1 MILPIIMICVCLIM
15 GGGVLLYM
23 KLSKKN
29 GANKKTQETD
39 PAAIT
44 ANEFVN
50 VRDISGKFLYTR
62 DNMVLAYLRI
72 MPISI
77 DLFSKSEKQQIV
89 RQLTANLSSA
99 DYPFQLIAVS
109 RPVDISPLLSELSD
123 TLTACGDGKQ
133 KELLKQEMVEMSS
146 FALSGDVVE
155 RQFYLKIWEKANENT
170 ERELLQKLKYLEGYF
185 SDVGVRTEILEQQ
198 DIIRLCNLIN
208 NPSYVHLEDSDT
220 EPVIPMMAGYSDE

>member
-1 MILPIIMICVCLIM
+1 MIFPIIMICVCVIM
-15 GGGVLLYM
+15 GCSVLIFM
-23 KLSKKN
+23 NLSKK
-29 GANKKTQETD
+29 KDTSDKQKETD
-39 PAAIT
+39 PASIT

-50 VRDISGKFLYTR
+50 VRDINGKFLYTR

-77 DLFSKSEKQQIV
+77 DLFSKTEKKQIV

-109 RPVDISPLLSELSD
+109 RPVDISPLMSELSD
-123 TLTACGDGKQ
+123 TLTACADTKQ
-133 KELLKQEMVEMSS
+133 KEILKQEIAEMST

-155 RQFYLKIWEKANENT
+155 RQFYLKLWDEAHENT

-208 NPSYVHLEDSDT
+208 NPSYVHLEDTDT
-220 EPVIPMMAGYSDE
+220 EPAIPMIAGYKDG

>member
-1 MILPIIMICVCLIM
+1 MIFPIIMICVCLIM

-29 GANKKTQETD
+29 GTNKKSQETD
-39 PAAIT
+39 PAAVT

-50 VRDISGKFLYTR
+50 VRDINGKFLYTR
-62 DNMVLAYLRI
+62 DNMVLAFLRI

-155 RQFYLKIWEKANENT
+155 RQFYLKIWDKTHENT

-185 SDVGVRTEILEQQ
+185 SDVGVRSDILEQQ

-208 NPSYVHLEDSDT
+208 NPSYVHLEDSDV
-220 EPVIPMMAGYSDE
+220 EPTIPMIVGYSNE

>member
-15 GGGVLLYM
+15 GGGVLVYM

-29 GANKKTQETD
+29 GANKKAKETD
-39 PAAIT
+39 PAIIT

-62 DNMVLAYLRI
+62 DGMVLAYLRI

-99 DYPFQLIAVS
+99 EYPFQLLAVS

-123 TLTACGDGKQ
+123 TLTACGDTKQ
-133 KELLKQEMVEMSS
+133 KELLKQEMVEMST

-155 RQFYLKIWEKANENT
+155 RQFYLKLWDKAHENT
-170 ERELLQKLKYLEGYF
+170 ERELMQKLKYLEGYF
-185 SDVGVRTEILEQQ
+185 SDVGIRAEILEQQ
-198 DIIRLCNLIN
+198 DIVRLCNLIN
-208 NPSYVHLEDSDT
+208 NPSYVHLEDSEIT
-220 EPVIPMMAGYSDE
+220 PVIPMIAGYANG